1 MYQEAGLY
9 TVRAS
14 NREGSCSQSWKLEMV
29 EHPKADTQ
37 SAQSSAI
44 GNPGE
49 DEDEEIVPDES
60 VVSGDITDPEFLQIM
75 VSQKRRRIFS
85 NIKHDS
91 FREGDWMHINLPTA
105 GIQI

>member
-1 MYQEAGLY
+1 MYLYQEAGLY

-29 EHPKADTQ
+29 EQLEHPKADTQ

-75 VSQKRRRIFS
+75 VKKYLFFFF
-85 NIKHDS
+85 KY
-91 FREGDWMHINLPTA
+91 TT
-105 GIQI
+105 

>member
-1 MYQEAGLY
+1 MYLYQEAGLY

-14 NREGSCSQSWKLEMV
+14 NREGSCIQSWKLEMV

-37 SAQSSAI
+37 SAQSSAR
-44 GNPGE
+44 E

-75 VSQKRRRIFS
+75 VKDI
-85 NIKHDS
+85 S
-91 FREGDWMHINLPTA
+91 FLDALASLRSILSVTESLTN
-105 GIQI
+105 

>member
-1 MYQEAGLY
+1 
-9 TVRAS
+9 
-14 NREGSCSQSWKLEMV
+14 MV

-44 GNPGE
+44 GNPRE

-75 VSQKRRRIFS
+75 VSHKRRRIFF
-85 NIKHDS
+85 KYK
-91 FREGDWMHINLPTA
+91 T
-105 GIQI
+105 